1 VASLSESDLVRITEL
16 VVKEIASEG
25 RVVLVGRGAPAVLGR
40 QSDALY
46 VKVVAPRDH
55 RIRIAAARLGVPS
68 GEAARV
74 LDDAD
79 KMRAR
84 YHREYY
90 DRDWSDPSNYHMVL
104 NTEALG
110 VDGAAAVVVGR
121 AREMGWR

>member
-1 VASLSESDLVRITEL
+1 
-16 VVKEIASEG
+16 
-25 RVVLVGRGAPAVLGR
+25 VLGR

-55 RIRIAAARLGVPS
+55 RIRIAAARLGVPPE
-68 GEAARV
+68 EAARV
-74 LDDAD
+74 LDDTD

-121 AREMGWR
+121 AETLGWKA